1 MIGVVKWFNKKGGYG
16 FVRSMEV
23 DGGDIFVHHTGIK
36 VSKEQYKYLVE
47 GEYVEYV
54 ETRTE
59 GGKYEKQATE
69 VTGIRGGKLMCETQK
84 EINDRNELQ
93 RRSNPNPNSVA
104 NPTSVPVPEEGK
116 GEWKKPRNNGKPT
129 NKE

>member
-1 MIGVVKWFNKKGGYG
+1 MIGVVKWFNRKGGYG
-16 FVRSMEV
+16 FVRSMEEV
-23 DGGDIFVHHTGIK
+23 GGEIFVHHTGIK

-69 VTGIRGGKLMCETQK
+69 VRGIRGGKLMCETQK
-84 EINDRNELQ
+84 EINERNELQ
-93 RRSNPNPNSVA
+93 RRSNPNP
-104 NPTSVPVPEEGK
+104 VPVPVPIPEEGK
-116 GEWKKPRNNGKPT
+116 GEWKKPRSKGKPKI
-129 NKE
+129 NE